1 MGPDWLGVSAIT
13 KELRQKMLVMLKA
26 DYGRSEKLQI
36 SRSERFC
43 QAWKVV
49 RSPNSLLWGTK
60 YSSNRKF
67 HLNHWWCWFLLPA
80 RVVTPWRSFVN
91 PMKLS
96 LPSECLTHSWN
107 TCAGTL
113 GASPTSCSCVFIGR
127 NQTNVPKLIVTDTSV
142 WATCSINVQK
152 GHPQHSLN
160 AATSSIDRYWQKK
173 VSHCTPQIWFLN
185 TSHMIFPF
193 R

>member
-1 MGPDWLGVSAIT
+1 MCAELLPRMTDATSHTGMAQLSLLIGKIETFHLSGAPWTRLMGPDWLGVSAIT

-49 RSPNSLLWGTK
+49 RSPSSLLWGTK

-113 GASPTSCSCVFIGR
+113 GANPTSCSCVFIGR
-127 NQTNVPKLIVTDTSV
+127 NQTIVPKL
-142 WATCSINVQK
+142 K
-152 GHPQHSLN
+152 
-160 AATSSIDRYWQKK
+160 
-173 VSHCTPQIWFLN
+173 
-185 TSHMIFPF
+185 
-193 R
+193 